1 MTVVHKMGYIDQ
13 KAAAPW
19 RCPSLRFGSRRCS
32 GVASLVVSIVIMIAA
47 LFLLSGRDAYS
58 ALGLIGIFVFLIG
71 FGGFAVWLAN
81 ALGEEQEA

>member
-1 MTVVHKMGYIDQ
+1 
-13 KAAAPW
+13 
-19 RCPSLRFGSRRCS
+19 
-32 GVASLVVSIVIMIAA
+32 MIAA